1 MTSADN
7 SDLRPTIELGY
18 TIGLNEKKR
27 QVNIKA
33 VNVRPRLQQNT
44 ILTNIQR
51 QWCSHF
57 LHTIWLYIN
66 KNNHNDNNDNEW
78 YNQILLR
85 RRKCFFLCVANVYIF
100 MQLSQILALGSLQKL
115 ITWCK

>member
-51 QWCSHF
+51 Q
-57 LHTIWLYIN
+57 
-66 KNNHNDNNDNEW
+66 
-78 YNQILLR
+78 
-85 RRKCFFLCVANVYIF
+85 
-100 MQLSQILALGSLQKL
+100 
-115 ITWCK
+115 